1 MSSSPIRHAMSTS
14 VEAESRPTPRWRYLV
29 PNAITCVGLLI
40 GLTSVFKAMEGQY
53 VEASWLIILCV
64 LLDKLDGTTA
74 RLLRA
79 TSDIGVQLDSFSDF
93 ITFGIAP
100 GVLVFLAV
108 WRGDAAGG
116 DVPHEAFAIWQGEAM
131 GWLLRALI
139 STYVLCA
146 VLRLA
151 RFNVLTEVEGAS
163 KVFYGLPT
171 TPCGAV
177 VATMFIIMHE
187 QEIWA
192 SMCWFPV
199 LLAALGLLMV
209 SDLPLPKVA
218 VRESTVLNLIQGVN
232 VVIAYLFG
240 LLRIFPEYLL
250 ALLLVYAVVGFLWGF
265 FNRNDLGPERLDPY
279 PSS

>member
-1 MSSSPIRHAMSTS
+1 
-14 VEAESRPTPRWRYLV
+14 
-29 PNAITCVGLLI
+29 
-40 GLTSVFKAMEGQY
+40 
-53 VEASWLIILCV
+53 
-64 LLDKLDGTTA
+64 
-74 RLLRA
+74 

-108 WRGDAAGG
+108 WRGDAPGG
-116 DVPHEAFAIWQGEAM
+116 DVPHEAFLIWHGETM
-131 GWLLRALI
+131 GWLLRALV
-139 STYVLCA
+139 SVYVLCA

-151 RFNVLTEVEGAS
+151 RFNVLTEEEGS
-163 KVFYGLPT
+163 SSVFYGLPT
-171 TPCGAV
+171 TPTGAE
-177 VATMFIIMHE
+177 VATRFIIMDQHE
-187 QEIWA
+187 MWM
-192 SMCWFPV
+192 SMRWFPV

-218 VRESTVLNLIQGVN
+218 VRESNLVNILQGIN

-250 ALLLVYAVVGFLWGF
+250 GLLVVYAVVGFSWGF
-265 FNRNDLGPERLDPY
+265 LNRHELSPQDLDPY